1 MGFHFDS
8 IQETAEN
15 RRMYILKN
23 SIDKITDEIKRGNE
37 EQRKTSEKRIKELE
51 AKINHM
57 EEIMK
62 KDKKNK
68 DFEMY

>member
-23 SIDKITDEIKRGNE
+23 SIDKITDEIKKGNE